1 MKKLILLVLM
11 ATFASALTFAQSRMI
26 SGQLFDK
33 ETGEEIRDITH
44 KMYLTP
50 SQFDLFS
57 KNNFSLDGIEE
68 ISTRTKN
75 QIEQFKDALDFG
87 IGQENYRGTKL
98 WMLNGMTTLLQNE
111 KKWKNEEDKFESIMG
126 GDAAKK
132 TQKMYDLLL
141 AA

>member
-1 MKKLILLVLM
+1 MYRMLVVNVD
-11 ATFASALTFAQSRMI
+11 ARRA
-26 SGQLFDK
+26 
-33 ETGEEIRDITH
+33 EEMRDITH

-50 SQFDLFS
+50 KQFDLFT
-57 KNNFSLDGIEE
+57 KNNFSVEGIDE

-75 QIEQFKDALDFG
+75 QILQFKDALDFG

-98 WMLNGMTTLLQNE
+98 WMLNGMTTMLQNE
-111 KKWKNEEDKFESIMG
+111 KKWKTDEDKFESIMG

-132 TQKMYDLLL
+132 TQKMYDLLI

>member
-1 MKKLILLVLM
+1 MLM
-11 ATFASALTFAQSRMI
+11 LKNETLT
-26 SGQLFDK
+26 
-33 ETGEEIRDITH
+33 TEEIRDITH

-57 KNNFSLDGIEE
+57 KNDFKLDGIDE

-75 QIEQFKDALDFG
+75 NILAFKDALDFG
-87 IGQENYRGTKL
+87 IGQEMYRGTKL
-98 WMLNGMTTLLQNE
+98 WMLNGITRMMQNE
-111 KKWKNEEDKFESIMG
+111 REWKTDEDKFNSIMG
-126 GDAAKK
+126 GDVAKK